1 MKIHSAHHRFGLQFG
16 LCLAFILPSTSHA
29 GIEVPYWLYPEW
41 IAAKVMDF
49 HVRNTERLEQAQ
61 VVTQAKNNP
70 NNTANTATATVT
82 NSEQTVRKFNLPPVE
97 TATAKINEK
106 HLTKEELIELRKQL
120 RQK

>member
-1 MKIHSAHHRFGLQFG
+1 MKIHSAHLRSSLQFG
-16 LCLAFILPSTSHA
+16 LCLAFILPSPSHA

-49 HVRNTERLEQAQ
+49 HVRHTERIEQAQ

-70 NNTANTATATVT
+70 NGTANTATATVT

>member
-1 MKIHSAHHRFGLQFG
+1 M
-16 LCLAFILPSTSHA
+16 
-29 GIEVPYWLYPEW
+29 
-41 IAAKVMDF
+41 MDF